1 MQASE
6 KNTVSPRDESYFERI
21 LGLQKQLSDLTG
33 QMEQTFGSDDR
44 QIRSWRESLSSAS
57 RELEEKNTRVSI
69 VGPVKSGKSTFGNY
83 LLGED
88 LLKRG
93 AGVITAIVT
102 RVLFGTSL
110 RADLTL
116 KGLNAIQAEITDALE
131 FLDPTNETVSPGKF
145 RLDNPEDRRLLDVF
159 LSQLHREA
167 DASEE
172 FVKQTTLLRA
182 YLDGYEDIAKYL
194 KPDESSISL
203 LEDEAAAHR
212 EYVGHESKAV
222 YLKEALLT
230 VPARNLPSGVEIGD
244 CQGSDSPN
252 PAHMAAVLEYLMES
266 HFVIYLVSTRMG
278 IREADVRL
286 IQVLRTL
293 RMLDQMCFVFNL
305 DLAEHEGKSS
315 VLNQIERAKSE
326 IRQLGAEPELYTF
339 SVLYQLLERMG
350 DKELSK
356 KDQLRL
362 ALWEQDE
369 ELIRFS
375 EEERNR
381 FEKDFKR
388 IIERE
393 RHGLKAQ
400 RGISVMSRLADRIEE
415 FLGFRKVISSKN
427 RDEIDQAT
435 SDLEEKQKTISD
447 TLGVVRNALDGVR
460 TKFERDLKLEVDR
473 FFDSKIGQSVFDML
487 SFVENFGKS
496 SDFSDDVG
504 GSLTELARFYHSLS
518 EALLRYV
525 QEEFNLKIIEFT
537 NRKETELRNH
547 YIQQVSSYVQLL
559 QQLFE
564 NYEKSMEDLIPGM
577 SKRARQVLSPD
588 AAVQWKPKLFNPSFH
603 YHVRAKASVL
613 LRTGLGKTVEGVKM
627 VAQRLMG
634 KEDATS
640 GQKRG
645 KTILE
650 GQSVIRKCISDELLE
665 QLMDYREN
673 LKYAYFLKINQMISD
688 RLFSELE
695 RYVNDHLVDLSNM
708 SQLARAEEHQRVTEG
723 REIERLLEQVR
734 SFRQQI
740 DALNTV

>member
-1 MQASE
+1 MQVSG
-6 KNTVSPRDESYFERI
+6 KNTVSPGDESSFERI

-102 RVLFGTSL
+102 RVLFGAGL

-116 KGLNAIQAEITDALE
+116 KGLNAIQTEITDALD

-145 RLDNPEDRRLLDVF
+145 RLDNPEDRRLLEVF

-167 DASEE
+167 DASDE

-182 YLDGYEDIAKYL
+182 YLDGYDDIAKYL

-203 LEDEAAAHR
+203 LEDEAATHR

-293 RMLDQMCFVFNL
+293 RMLDRMCFVFNL

-315 VLNQIERAKSE
+315 VLYQIERAKSE
-326 IRQLGAEPELYTF
+326 IRQLGAEPKLYTF

-369 ELIRFS
+369 ELIQFS

-381 FEKDFKR
+381 FEEDFKR

-400 RGISVMSRLADRIEE
+400 RG
-415 FLGFRKVISSKN
+415 G
-427 RDEIDQAT
+427 
-435 SDLEEKQKTISD
+435 
-447 TLGVVRNALDGVR
+447 
-460 TKFERDLKLEVDR
+460 
-473 FFDSKIGQSVFDML
+473 
-487 SFVENFGKS
+487 
-496 SDFSDDVG
+496 
-504 GSLTELARFYHSLS
+504 
-518 EALLRYV
+518 LRYV
-525 QEEFNLKIIEFT
+525 A
-537 NRKETELRNH
+537 
-547 YIQQVSSYVQLL
+547 
-559 QQLFE
+559 
-564 NYEKSMEDLIPGM
+564 PG
-577 SKRARQVLSPD
+577 RRD
-588 AAVQWKPKLFNPSFH
+588 
-603 YHVRAKASVL
+603 
-613 LRTGLGKTVEGVKM
+613 
-627 VAQRLMG
+627 
-634 KEDATS
+634 
-640 GQKRG
+640 
-645 KTILE
+645 
-650 GQSVIRKCISDELLE
+650 
-665 QLMDYREN
+665 
-673 LKYAYFLKINQMISD
+673 
-688 RLFSELE
+688 
-695 RYVNDHLVDLSNM
+695 
-708 SQLARAEEHQRVTEG
+708 
-723 REIERLLEQVR
+723 
-734 SFRQQI
+734 
-740 DALNTV
+740 